1 MCDPFRLYTY
11 SMMEYSERRL
21 MAKEDVDILV
31 YRVQIDGQRTDYV
44 EALPMPP
51 STVPTQPREPAT
63 GDESDDPSC
72 PPPQEDAPLRLV
84 ATIDCSD
91 TAKRDTS
98 EKAATRGLT
107 PEQPSCRPPIVIA
120 DLQPLPTW
128 APKQPSEPP
137 PKRMRRFA
145 VLKQPSCPPQIAKA
159 TALPIGS
166 MVRAKPWILSEPRG
180 TTPRLHMRTSP
191 PRTKPIYAGAKPK
204 RKAIGAM

>member
-11 SMMEYSERRL
+11 SMMEYIERRL
-21 MAKEDVDILV
+21 MAKEDDDILV

-51 STVPTQPREPAT
+51 STVPTQPSEPAT

-72 PPPQEDAPLRLV
+72 PPPRAKAQPKRTHPLGRLPPSIAP
-84 ATIDCSD
+84 T
-91 TAKRDTS
+91 
-98 EKAATRGLT
+98 
-107 PEQPSCRPPIVIA
+107 
-120 DLQPLPTW
+120 
-128 APKQPSEPP
+128 QPSEPP
-137 PKRMRRFA
+137 PKRLRRFA
-145 VLKQPSCPPQIAKA
+145 VLKQPRCPPQIAKA

-166 MVRAKPWILSEPRG
+166 MVRTKPGILSEPRG

-191 PRTKPIYAGAKPK
+191 PRTKPIYAGATPK